1 MMCRRYM
8 MTLNYETSPIKLENR
23 LVTVEDKINDLT
35 TEIDRIKERID
46 LLISKVCDNI
56 ISSQE

>member
-1 MMCRRYM
+1 M